1 MLRDDLYS
9 QVVSWLKLLLP
20 LAALALLST
29 LFMLS
34 GKVDY
39 GDIPVAQRDLANR
52 ASNQQITAPYYT
64 GATDDGALVSM
75 TATSARPDPAGPGR
89 VSADGLWTRIDLS
102 DGSVL
107 TLRAD
112 SAILDEPEDRA
123 DLTGNV
129 RIESSNGY
137 TVQTTGLTAAM
148 RAVRAE
154 STGPVTAN
162 GPAGTLDAGK
172 LQITSDSA
180 AGTVHLV
187 FTNGVKLVYDP
198 AT

>member
-34 GKVDY
+34 SKVEY
-39 GDIPVAQRDLANR
+39 GDVPVAQRDLANR

-75 TATSARPDPAGPGR
+75 TATSAKPDPSAPGR
-89 VSADGLWTRIDLS
+89 VSADGLWTRIDLA
-102 DGSVL
+102 DGTVL
-107 TLRAD
+107 TFRAD
-112 SAILDEPEDRA
+112 SALIDEPEDSA
-123 DLTGNV
+123 QLEGNV
-129 RIESSNGY
+129 KIVSSNGY
-137 TVQTTGLTAAM
+137 VVETSGLRAAM

-154 STGPVTAN
+154 STGPVTAD

-172 LQITSDSA
+172 LQITSDA
-180 AGTVHLV
+180 ASGDVHLV

>member
-1 MLRDDLYS
+1 M
-9 QVVSWLKLLLP
+9 LLP

-34 GKVDY
+34 SKVEY

-52 ASNQQITAPYYT
+52 ASKQQITAPYYT

-75 TATSARPDPAGPGR
+75 TATAAKPDPDAPGR

-102 DGSVL
+102 DGTVL
-107 TLRAD
+107 TFRAD
-112 SAILDEPEDRA
+112 AATIDEPEDRA

-137 TVQTTGLTAAM
+137 VMLTEGLRSSM
-148 RAVRAE
+148 RAVAAE
-154 STGPVTAN
+154 SMGPVKAT
-162 GPAGTLDAGK
+162 GPAGKLDAGK
-172 LQITSDSA
+172 LKITADDASGA
-180 AGTVHLV
+180 VQLV
-187 FTNGVKLVYDP
+187 FTNGVKLVYEP